1 MNIYRLLSTFF
12 IITLTACR
20 SQGSANQVDS
30 YEEIFSNADINQ
42 TITISA
48 PSGLNTFRLN
58 DGYVMISV
66 LLESD
71 HSVIFDVNDFK
82 IYLNQENRWV
92 QVPYQ
97 SPHKGM
103 RYIIEPNEVPAL
115 RSAEISVI
123 PNLEKVSVPVM
134 LRIVVV
140 GNIYDNEVLGDP
152 VYAYIDVTLHP

>member
-1 MNIYRLLSTFF
+1 
-12 IITLTACR
+12 
-20 SQGSANQVDS
+20 
-30 YEEIFSNADINQ
+30 
-42 TITISA
+42 
-48 PSGLNTFRLN
+48 
-58 DGYVMISV
+58 
-66 LLESD
+66 
-71 HSVIFDVNDFK
+71 
-82 IYLNQENRWV
+82 
-92 QVPYQ
+92 
-97 SPHKGM
+97 M

>member
-71 HSVIFDVNDFK
+71 HTVVFNDHDIK
-82 IYLNQENRWV
+82 IYVNQDNQWI
-92 QVPYQ
+92 QIQ
-97 SPHKGM
+97 NQNPHPGM
-103 RYIIEPNEVPAL
+103 AYVIEPTETPAL
-115 RSAEISVI
+115 RSADVFVF
-123 PNLEKVSVPVM
+123 PNLGTISIPVM